1 MLTHVEIVEEGKRY
15 VENAAITKTSLLFTS
30 DFYRRKQSLQEA
42 VCCNDRHWKL
52 GIPVAGVVWTSLV

>member
-1 MLTHVEIVEEGKRY
+1 MSTHIKIVEEGKCY
-15 VENAAITKTSLLFTS
+15 VEDVAITKTSLLFTS
-30 DFYRRKQSLQEA
+30 ECYSRKQSLQEA